1 MKTAVHLSRARGFTA
16 LELII
21 VLIIGFSIIGLSAS
35 KMKTMMV
42 SSKSVKALDSI
53 LNLANATKSLQ
64 SSGGYGTAG
73 ADLVPDLIKTEV
85 LPHSVKKSGNDLF
98 NEWNSRIGIT
108 VGDPNTQQFVLTYPK
123 VPKAACNQL
132 VKELLNNFTT
142 VTTVDAAT
150 AGIAKTASLSDIA
163 TRCNTDETTLVLID

>member
-42 SSKSVKALDSI
+42 SSKTVKALDSI

-73 ADLVPDLIKTEV
+73 ADLVANLIKTEV
-85 LPHSVKKSGNDLF
+85 LPQSVKLSGNDLL
-98 NEWNSRIGIT
+98 NEWDNKIEIN
-108 VGDPNTQQFVLTYPK
+108 VGDPNIQQFVIKYPK
-123 VPKAACNQL
+123 VPKAACNRL
-132 VKELLNNFTT
+132 IKELLPNFTT
-142 VTTVDAAT
+142 VAIGTAPNAAIDKAAT
-150 AGIAKTASLSDIA
+150 LSDIA
-163 TRCNTDETTLVLID
+163 TLCNNNETDLVLTD